1 VGTKTTKYGSGKRE
15 SHDSSAFY
23 ERRLQQIALSDERTT
38 THSTVR
44 NQILVKSS
52 EMMSDLP
59 SNSVALMVTSPP
71 YHVGKEYD
79 SDLSYEEFLDM
90 LKQVFTETYRVL
102 EPGGRAVINVANLGR
117 RPYTPLSH
125 HVTQLMIEIGFLM
138 RGEIIWQ
145 KAKGAGGNCAW
156 GSWRSPSN
164 PTFRDLHEYLLCF
177 SKGRFERVNR
187 PGRATID
194 RDDFMRDT
202 LSIWDIPPES
212 AKRVNHPAPFP
223 VELPRRLIRL
233 YTFENDLVLD
243 PFMGSGSTGV
253 AAAELGRDYVGYE
266 ISEEYARIAEA
277 RIAQVTR
284 PETSE
289 VAPSVIRPIRSRSRR
304 STAVAAAE
312 G

>member
-1 VGTKTTKYGSGKRE
+1 
-15 SHDSSAFY
+15 
-23 ERRLQQIALSDERTT
+23 LQQIALSDEKTT
-38 THSTVR
+38 THSPVR
-44 NQILVKSS
+44 NQILIKSS
-52 EMMSDLP
+52 ETMLDLP

-79 SDLSYEEFLDM
+79 SDLSYDEFLDM
-90 LKQVFTETYRVL
+90 LGRVFTETYRVL

-117 RPYTPLSH
+117 RPYLPLSH
-125 HVTQLMIEIGFLM
+125 HVTQMMIDIGFLM

-164 PTFRDLHEYLLCF
+164 PTFRDLHEYVLCF

-194 RDDFMRDT
+194 RDAFMRDT

-223 VELPRRLIRL
+223 VELPRRLIDL

-253 AAAELGRDYVGYE
+253 AARELGRDYVGYE
-266 ISEEYARIAEA
+266 INADYAAAATERIGKIQRRETVEA
-277 RIAQVTR
+277 TPAD
-284 PETSE
+284 
-289 VAPSVIRPIRSRSRR
+289 IRPIRSRSRAR
-304 STAVAAAE
+304 RTEVAAE